1 MIVVVPARGGS
12 KRIPLKN
19 IADLAGK
26 PLLAYT
32 VKAAIDAAVATNIY
46 VSTEDERIAKVA
58 REHGA
63 KVIVRPAAFASD
75 SASTESV
82 LLHVLDELQA
92 SDEADEWVMT
102 LPPTSPLRSAQTI
115 RRFASLAESA
125 LPTVDCVMS
134 VTENRSD
141 FWRLKPD
148 GSFGRLF
155 PDQPRRQQDRA
166 PLFEENS
173 AIYLTRVSALRR
185 SGSILGRQAQCVPI
199 SREEG
204 LDINTVEDL
213 RLAAALLQAGYSGTG
228 SPV

>member
-1 MIVVVPARGGS
+1 MIIVVPARGGS

-32 VKAAIDAAVATNIY
+32 VKAAIEAGVATDIC

-58 REHGA
+58 RECGA
-63 KVIVRPAAFASD
+63 RVIIRPTAFASD

-82 LLHVLDELQA
+82 LLHVLDELQVG
-92 SDEADEWVMT
+92 DKADEWIMT

-115 RRFASLAESA
+115 RTFASLAESA

-141 FWRLKPD
+141 FWRLMPD

-155 PDQPRRQQDRA
+155 PDQPRRQQDRS

-173 AIYLTRVSALRR
+173 AIYVTRVRALRR
-185 SGSILGRQAQCVPI
+185 NGSILGANTLCFPI
-199 SREEG
+199 TREEG

-213 RLAAALLQAGYSGTG
+213 QLAAALLQGGLFRS
-228 SPV
+228 